1 VTSSASPS
9 AIPGYRYG
17 DPSLPPAPITEEEF
31 AHLKAALM
39 FTEDDIAALRRAGEV
54 LVPQTEAILDVWYG
68 FVGAHP
74 FLLQYF
80 AGPDGPRG
88 AYLERVRRR
97 FGKWIEDTCRAQYD
111 ATWLAYQ
118 HEIGRRHFTG
128 KNETD
133 PGPAGATGTPPL
145 VHFRYVNALVSPI
158 AATIRPFL
166 EKSGVPAEEMERMA
180 QAWFKAV
187 LLQVT
192 LWARWYTREGAW

>member
-1 VTSSASPS
+1 MATVTQSPVTPEDLEQ
-9 AIPGYRYG
+9 IKKV
-17 DPSLPPAPITEEEF
+17 L
-31 AHLKAALM
+31 L
-39 FTEDDIAALRRAGEV
+39 FTDDDVLALRKAHDI
-54 LVPQTEAILDVWYG
+54 LVPRVERLLDVWYG

-133 PGPAGATGTPPL
+133 PGPA
-145 VHFRYVNALVSPI
+145 
-158 AATIRPFL
+158 
-166 EKSGVPAEEMERMA
+166 
-180 QAWFKAV
+180 
-187 LLQVT
+187 
-192 LWARWYTREGAW
+192 